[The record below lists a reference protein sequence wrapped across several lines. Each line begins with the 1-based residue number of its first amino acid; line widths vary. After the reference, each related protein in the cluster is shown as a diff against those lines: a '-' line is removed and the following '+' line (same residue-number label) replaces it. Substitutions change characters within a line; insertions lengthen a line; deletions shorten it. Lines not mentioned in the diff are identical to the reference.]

1 MKRVAV
7 IGIIAAVAIGVV
19 IGVIGTQGSIQPS
32 NTQQSNTP
40 QTNTQPSNT
49 QQPQQQTQ
57 ATSIRGAVVID
68 GSSTVYPITEAIAEE
83 FSKAYKDVNVTV
95 AISGTGGGFKR
106 FVVNETDI
114 NNASRPI
121 TEKEKE
127 TASANNVRW
136 LGIPVALEGLT
147 IVVHSS
153 NNLLDCISIEE
164 LREIWKP
171 DSIVQYWSDINPSF
185 PRQKI
190 TLYGAGPDSGTFDYF
205 TEHVVGKARASR
217 TDYIPS
223 EDDNVLVQGVANDR
237 YALGYIPLAYVEHTL
252 DKLKILKVSFEK
264 GGECIYPDNETVT
277 QGKYPLSRP
286 LFIYVN
292 YDKLQSKPELKRFIE
307 FYLENARDAVVKV
320 KYVPLQEKYHEEALK
335 IVKEGRYNADD
346 DTTLT
351 NLYKNI
357 R

>member
-1 MKRVAV
+1 MNKAV
-7 IGIIAAVAIGVV
+7 LIGIIAAVAVGITIGVL
-19 IGVIGTQGSIQPS
+19 GTTGAFNWEQSANPSI
-32 NTQQSNTP
+32 
-40 QTNTQPSNT
+40 TNTAVT
-49 QQPQQQTQ
+49 QQPVQE
-57 ATSIRGAVVID
+57 ALKLSGSIVID

-83 FSKAYKDVNVTV
+83 FSKVYKDVNVTV

-114 NNASRPI
+114 NDASRPI
-121 TEKEKE
+121 TDKEKE
-127 TASANNVRW
+127 AASSNNVRW

-147 IVVHSS
+147 IVVNNS
-153 NNLLDCISIEE
+153 NNLLECISIEQ

-171 DSIVQYWSDINPSF
+171 DSTIKYWSDINPSY
-185 PRQKI
+185 PRQEI
-190 TLYGAGPDSGTFDYF
+190 RLYGAGPDSGTFDYF

-237 YALGYIPLAYVEHTL
+237 YALGYIPLAYSEHAS
-252 DKLKILKVSFEK
+252 DRIKILKVSNTN
-264 GGECIYPDNETVT
+264 GGECVYPNNDTVT

-292 YDKLQSKPELKRFIE
+292 YDKLQSKPELKRFVE
-307 FYLENARDAVVKV
+307 FYLENAKSAVEKV
-320 KYVPLQEKYHEEALK
+320 GYVPLPDKYYEETLK
-335 IVKEGRYNADD
+335 AIKEGRYSAND
-346 DTTLT
+346 DTTLV

-357 R
+357 K